1 MTATPVLCAENI
13 FKRFGGTVALDGV
26 SFDLAAGEIHALCG
40 ENGAGKSTLIKVM
53 TGLYPAGT
61 YEGSLRVD
69 GAEARL
75 RSVRDA
81 EQAGIAVIPQE
92 LALVEDMTVAENIF
106 LGAEPLRGPWID
118 WDRMVREA
126 ARLLERFAVDLDV
139 HALVRTLGVGRKQL
153 VAIVKA
159 LRMRSRVLVLDEP
172 TAALAEHEVAVLL
185 DILRDLR
192 RRGIACVYI
201 SHRLDEVLS
210 VADRVTVLRDGHGV
224 VTLDTRAGDVTA
236 RAIIRHMVGREIKD
250 LFPRQAA
257 EPGRTLLRVEGLQ
270 ADAGDGGALA
280 LTQVSFDVRAGEVL
294 GVGGL
299 AGSGRTELLMH
310 LFAAWGHRRGGS
322 VHVDGRLLRARTPRD
337 AIAAGMVLV
346 SEDRKR
352 YGLFLEQSLRF
363 NVSLSVI
370 GRFAKS
376 GFIDD
381 ALETR
386 EVSAAV
392 DSLHIKARDVAV
404 PVRDLS
410 GGNQQKVVLAKG
422 LLALPKVVLLDEP
435 TRGIDV
441 GAKLEVYALI
451 NELTA
456 AGKAVVLVSSELPE
470 LLGMSDRILV
480 LRAGAVSG
488 MFSGRSA
495 TPENVLAAAVGH
507 A

>member
-1 MTATPVLCAENI
+1 MTVAPVLCAENI
-13 FKRFGGTVALDGV
+13 VMRFGGAVALNGV

-53 TGLYPAGT
+53 TGLHPAGT

-118 WDRMVREA
+118 WDRMFREA

-139 HALVRTLGVGRKQL
+139 YSLVRTLGVGRKQL

-210 VADRVTVLRDGHGV
+210 VADRITVLRDGHNV

-250 LFPRQAA
+250 FFPRQAA

-280 LTQVSFDVRAGEVL
+280 LSRISFEVRAGEVL

-322 VHVDGRLLRARTPRD
+322 IHVDGRLVFAKTPRD

-352 YGLFLEQSLRF
+352 YGLFLDQSVRF

-370 GRFAKS
+370 GRFAKH

-381 ALETR
+381 ALEAR
-386 EVSAAV
+386 EVSAMV
-392 DSLHIKARDVAV
+392 DLLRIKARDSGA

-410 GGNQQKVVLAKG
+410 GGNQQKVVLGKG
-422 LLALPKVVLLDEP
+422 LLAEPKVVLLDEP

-441 GAKLEVYALI
+441 GAKLEVYALM
-451 NELTA
+451 NALTA

-470 LLGMSDRILV
+470 LLGMSDRIVV

-488 MFSGRSA
+488 SFRGPAA

-507 A
+507 G